1 MLYADMRRNEEK
13 DMQLILEMFRRVVQI
28 FFGTWI
34 FDCPG
39 LIKLR
44 NLLYKIILKKFG
56 KKNVL
61 SSKIRFYVPHGL
73 KKAEIVVGNYVR
85 ISENVS
91 LDCSAKISIEDN
103 VWISENVSILNHEHI
118 INGQEWKQS
127 KAIELTEG
135 LTLGED
141 AWIGAGSM
149 ILPKVKYIGK
159 GAIIGAGSVVTKDVE
174 DYAVVAGNPAKMIGQ
189 R

>member
-1 MLYADMRRNEEK
+1 
-13 DMQLILEMFRRVVQI
+13 MQLVLEMIRRVFQI
-28 FFGTWI
+28 FLGVWI

-39 LIKLR
+39 LMKLR
-44 NLLYKIILKKFG
+44 NLMYIIMLKKFG
-56 KKNVL
+56 KNNVL

-73 KKAEIVVGNYVR
+73 KKAEVIVGSFVR
-85 ISENVS
+85 ISENVTI
-91 LDCSAKISIEDN
+91 DCSSKIVIEDN
-103 VWISENVSILNHEHI
+103 VWISENVSVLNHEHI
-118 INGQEWKQS
+118 IDGSEWKNS

-135 LTLGED
+135 LTIGED
-141 AWIGAGSM
+141 AWIGANSI

-174 DYAVVAGNPAKMIGQ
+174 DYAVVVGNPARIIGQ

>member
-1 MLYADMRRNEEK
+1 
-13 DMQLILEMFRRVVQI
+13 MQLILEMFRRIFQI
-28 FFGTWI
+28 FLGIWI

-44 NLLYKIILKKFG
+44 NLMYKIMLKKFG
-56 KKNVL
+56 KKNVI
-61 SSKIRFYVPHGL
+61 SSKVRFYVPHGL
-73 KKAEIVVGNYVR
+73 KKAEVIVGNYVR

-91 LDCSAKISIEDN
+91 IDSSAKILIEDN

-118 INGQEWKQS
+118 INGHEWKQS
-127 KAIELTEG
+127 KAIKLTEG

-141 AWIGAGSM
+141 AWIGAGAM

-159 GAIIGAGSVVTKDVE
+159 GAIIGAGSVVIKDVE
-174 DYAVVAGNPAKMIGQ
+174 DYSVVAGNPAKIIGQ